1 MKAFE
6 LTQAAKKDLREIA
19 KFTEIR
25 WGRNQ
30 RYLYLKQFDDV
41 FHFLADN
48 PSVGKKCDHIK
59 IGYKKFPQGSHI
71 IFFREGTNSKITIIR
86 VLHKSMDVES
96 QILDT

>member
-1 MKAFE
+1 MKAFK

-41 FHFLADN
+41 FHFLVDN

-59 IGYKKFPQGSHI
+59 IGYKKFPQGSHV